1 MQYAIPE
8 YKLTKYQIPM
18 DVYAGIVPKADWPD
32 ELGDDRAS
40 HSSERNYLYGRK
52 EQILSNIY
60 SPLLTVR
67 NAMQLL

>member
-1 MQYAIPE
+1 
-8 YKLTKYQIPM
+8 M
-18 DVYAGIVPKADWPD
+18 DVYADIVPKADWPD

-40 HSSERNYLYGRK
+40 HSSEKNYLYGRK